1 MKRKHNRE
9 ADDARQNAPVE
20 AEVPEDAL
28 TAEADGATQAG
39 TEAAEGASQAHAADG
54 AALGG
59 AVDEAQPAGAGGAEA
74 SEGPDGG
81 GDEDLAEDEGLTL
94 RDHLMALRR
103 VIIVSLAAIGVA
115 FLASFYFIIDPL
127 MAWITAPIE
136 ARGVQ
141 VIYTAVSE
149 ALTTK
154 LKVAAVTAV
163 VIAFPVIIWQVWGFI
178 RPALYPKERRSFRLF
193 FCFALVLFLIG
204 IVFCYASVFFLA
216 IDFFM
221 ISGEGLATPMLSLDK
236 YINFLFGFLLPFG
249 VAFMLPV
256 FIYITTRV
264 GLTTPEMLVSKRKYV
279 ILGIFVL
286 AAILTPPD
294 VVSQVMLGIPM
305 LLLYEAG
312 ILVSRMVRKRE
323 RA

>member
-1 MKRKHNRE
+1 MKTRH
-9 ADDARQNAPVE
+9 NAPE
-20 AEVPEDAL
+20 
-28 TAEADGATQAG
+28 
-39 TEAAEGASQAHAADG
+39 EAAPVAD
-54 AALGG
+54 APGG
-59 AVDEAQPAGAGGAEA
+59 EE
-74 SEGPDGG
+74 
-81 GDEDLAEDEGLTL
+81 LTL
-94 RDHLMALRR
+94 RDHLLALRR
-103 VIIVSLAAIGVA
+103 TIIVCLVAVGVA
-115 FLASFYFIIDPL
+115 FIASFYFVIDPL
-127 MAWITAPIE
+127 MRWITAPIE

-154 LKVAAVTAV
+154 LKVAVVTAII
-163 VIAFPVIIWQVWGFI
+163 IAFPVIVWQIWRFVK
-178 RPALYPKERRSFRLF
+178 PALYPREQRSFRVF
-193 FCFALVLFLIG
+193 FFFALVLFLIG

-221 ISGEGLATPMLSLDK
+221 ISGENLATPMLSLDK
-236 YINFLFGFLLPFG
+236 YISFLFGFLLPFG

-264 GLTTPEMLVSKRKYV
+264 GLTTPEMLVGKRKFV
-279 ILGIFVL
+279 ILGIFIM

-305 LLLYEAG
+305 LLLYEVG
-312 ILVSRMVRKRE
+312 ILVSRLVVKRE

>member
-1 MKRKHNRE
+1 MKRKT
-9 ADDARQNAPVE
+9 DAREDGQRLEE
-20 AEVPEDAL
+20 AEGVVN
-28 TAEADGATQAG
+28 AEAEDGEG
-39 TEAAEGASQAHAADG
+39 GEALS
-54 AALGG
+54 
-59 AVDEAQPAGAGGAEA
+59 
-74 SEGPDGG
+74 
-81 GDEDLAEDEGLTL
+81 L
-94 RDHLMALRR
+94 RDHLLALRK
-103 VIIVSLAAIGVA
+103 VIVVCLVAVGVCFLAA
-115 FLASFYFIIDPL
+115 FYFIIDPL
-127 MAWITAPIE
+127 MKWITAPIE

-154 LKVAAVTAV
+154 LKVALVTAV
-163 VIAFPVIIWQVWGFI
+163 VLAFPVIIWQIWEFI
-178 RPALYPKERRSFRLF
+178 KPALYPKERRSFRIF
-193 FCFALVLFLIG
+193 FFFALLLFLTG

-221 ISGEGLATPMLSLDK
+221 VSGEDLATPMLSLDK
-236 YINFLFGFLLPFG
+236 YISFLFGFLLPFG

-264 GLTTPEMLVSKRKYV
+264 GLTTPEMLASKRKYV

-294 VVSQVMLGIPM
+294 VVSQVMLGLPM
-305 LLLYEAG
+305 LALYEVG
-312 ILVSRMVRKRE
+312 ILVSRLVKKKE

>member
-1 MKRKHNRE
+1 MKRRHK
-9 ADDARQNAPVE
+9 A
-20 AEVPEDAL
+20 
-28 TAEADGATQAG
+28 QAG
-39 TEAAEGASQAHAADG
+39 EPSGASIPEGAQPADVETPDVVAPEAAEEAAPVSDVAASTPQGDG
-54 AALGG
+54 AGSP
-59 AVDEAQPAGAGGAEA
+59 EPQQGGAEEA
-74 SEGPDGG
+74 PEEEALS
-81 GDEDLAEDEGLTL
+81 L
-94 RDHLMALRR
+94 RDHLLALRK
-103 VIIVSLAAIGVA
+103 VIVVCVAAVGVA

-127 MAWITAPIE
+127 MQWITAPIE

-154 LKVAAVTAV
+154 LKVALVTAV

-178 RPALYPKERRSFRLF
+178 KPALYPRERRSFRIF
-193 FCFALVLFLIG
+193 FFFALVLFLIG

-221 ISGEGLATPMLSLDK
+221 VSGEGLATPMLSLDK

-264 GLTTPEMLVSKRKYV
+264 GLTTLEMLIRKRKYV

-294 VVSQVMLGIPM
+294 VVSQIMLGIPM
-305 LLLYEAG
+305 LLLYEVG
-312 ILVSRMVRKRE
+312 ILVSRTVKRKE